1 MEQSIVALNPILFM
15 IAALLIIMACYTA
28 LDLLTTFLSI
38 KKYKRLLYI
47 GSSCSLGVAIWTLNL
62 VIIYTLDNSG
72 VASYN
77 FSTIIFSLLLAI
89 SLAAVG
95 LLAISYKTEMLQIV
109 FCSFM
114 LTMALLSNYLM
125 CIFAINSSVQYNP
138 YLLVSTLLIIFS
150 IFATALAILFYF
162 KKVSQSSLKPLSTLM
177 MGGAIIEGY
186 YLFLRVIP
194 IDSKNTQGNFVQLTP
209 FMLYLVCLVSLFIL
223 ASLIGSST
231 IVGRRLAKSD
241 NTVIDIRHALDQSS
255 IVAITDAKGTITY
268 VNEKF
273 MEISQYEE
281 RELIGTNHSIINSGY
296 HPKEF
301 FTDLWL
307 TIGQGQTWNG
317 EICNQTK
324 TGDTY
329 WVDTTIVPFMKKGK
343 PYQYI
348 SICSDISR
356 RKKAENDL
364 MGSIQELED
373 MHYAID
379 QSSIVA
385 ITDAKGVIIDVNEK
399 FSEISGYERNELIG
413 QTHKLVN
420 SGLHSKEF
428 FEKMWH
434 TLHDR
439 KVWKGEIRN
448 RAKDGSFYWVDTT
461 IVPFFGVNG
470 KPFQFLSIR
479 YDITE
484 RKQTEEMLHRQDKL
498 AAVGQLAAGV
508 AHEIRNPLTSMKGY
522 TEFLQLDETDE
533 NRLGYLEIILDEIN
547 RVNQIVEEF
556 LKLAKPQSLIL
567 EAKNIVPIIQNV
579 LSLTE
584 FDARKKN
591 VTLELFCSH
600 DDIFVNCDENRIK
613 QVFINFIKNGMEA
626 MPDGGIIKVKAERK
640 EETVQISIIDTGMG
654 MPPEQIRRLG
664 EPFFTTKESGN
675 GLGLMISFKIIENHL
690 GKVLIESEVNKGTIF
705 NIVLPIKRVE
715 AICKGSKE
723 KTGVILSES

>member
-1 MEQSIVALNPILFM
+1 MIIAIMEHSIVALNPILFM

-38 KKYKRLLYI
+38 EKYKRLLYI
-47 GSSCSLGVAIWTLNL
+47 GSSCSMGVALWTLNL
-62 VIIYTLDNSG
+62 VIIFTLDNSG

-77 FSTIIFSLLLAI
+77 FSTILFSLLLAI
-89 SLAAVG
+89 SLSAVG
-95 LLAISYKTEMLQIV
+95 LLAISYKTELLQII

-114 LTMALLSNYLM
+114 LTMALLSNYMMSILT
-125 CIFAINSSVQYNP
+125 INHSVQYNP

-150 IFATALAILFYF
+150 IFATALAIFFYF
-162 KKVSQSSLKPLSTLM
+162 KRVSQSSLKPLSTLM

-186 YLFLRVIP
+186 YLLLRVIP
-194 IDSKNTQGNFVQLTP
+194 IPVDGKDGRGDFVQLTP
-209 FMLYLVCLVSLFIL
+209 FMLYLVCVVSLFIL

-241 NTVIDIRHALDQSS
+241 NTVNDIRHALDQSA

-281 RELIGTNHSIINSGY
+281 QELIGTNHSIINSGY
-296 HPKEF
+296 HSREF
-301 FTDLWL
+301 FTDLWV

-317 EICNQTK
+317 EICNRTK

-348 SICSDISR
+348 SICSNISR
-356 RKKAENDL
+356 RKKAEYDL

-399 FSEISGYERNELIG
+399 FSEISGYDRNELIG
-413 QTHKLVN
+413 QTHRLVN

-428 FEKMWH
+428 FEEMWR
-434 TLHDR
+434 TIHDR

-448 RAKDGSFYWVDTT
+448 KAKDGSFYWVDTT

-522 TEFLQLDETDE
+522 TEYLQLDETDE
-533 NRLGYLEIILDEIN
+533 TRLEYLEIILDEIH
-547 RVNQIVEEF
+547 RVNEIVEEF
-556 LKLAKPQSLIL
+556 LQLAKPQSLNL
-567 EAKNIVPIIQNV
+567 ETKNIVKIIENV

-584 FDARKKN
+584 FDARKKH
-591 VTLELFCSH
+591 VSLKLVCIHEEIL
-600 DDIFVNCDENRIK
+600 VNCDENRIK
-613 QVFINFIKNGMEA
+613 QVFLNFINNGMEA
-626 MPDGGIIKVKAERK
+626 MPGGGAIKVMAERK
-640 EETVQISIIDTGMG
+640 EENVQISIIDTGMG
-654 MPPEQIRRLG
+654 MPPEQLRKLG
-664 EPFFTTKESGN
+664 EPFFTTKKSGN

-690 GKVLIESEVNKGTIF
+690 GKVFVESEVNKGTVF
-705 NIVLPIKRVE
+705 KIVLPIKPVKNAWPR
-715 AICKGSKE
+715 K
-723 KTGVILSES
+723 

>member
-1 MEQSIVALNPILFM
+1 MEHSIVALNPILFM

-28 LDLLTTFLSI
+28 LDLLTTFLSVE
-38 KKYKRLLYI
+38 KYKRLLFI
-47 GSSCSLGVAIWTLNL
+47 GSSCSMGVALWTLNL
-62 VIIYTLDNSG
+62 VIIFTLDNSG

-77 FSTIIFSLLLAI
+77 FSTILFSLLLAI
-89 SLAAVG
+89 SLSAVG
-95 LLAISYKTEMLQIV
+95 LLAISYKTELLQII

-114 LTMALLSNYLM
+114 LTLALLSNYMMSILT
-125 CIFAINSSVQYNP
+125 INHSVQYNP

-150 IFATALAILFYF
+150 IFATALAIFFYF
-162 KKVSQSSLKPLSTLM
+162 KRVSQSSLKPLSTLM

-186 YLFLRVIP
+186 YLLLRVIP
-194 IDSKNTQGNFVQLTP
+194 IPVDGKDGRGDFVQLTP
-209 FMLYLVCLVSLFIL
+209 FMLYLVCVVSLFIL

-241 NTVIDIRHALDQSS
+241 NTVNDIRHALDQSA

-281 RELIGTNHSIINSGY
+281 QELIGTNHSIINSGY
-296 HPKEF
+296 HSREF
-301 FTDLWL
+301 FTDLWV

-317 EICNQTK
+317 EICNRTK

-348 SICSDISR
+348 SICSNISR
-356 RKKAENDL
+356 RKKAEYDL

-399 FSEISGYERNELIG
+399 FSEISGYDRNELIG
-413 QTHKLVN
+413 QTHRLVN

-428 FEKMWH
+428 FEEMWR
-434 TLHDR
+434 TIHDR

-448 RAKDGSFYWVDTT
+448 KAKDGSFYWVDTT

-522 TEFLQLDETDE
+522 TEYLQLDETDE
-533 NRLGYLEIILDEIN
+533 TRLEYLEIILDEIH
-547 RVNQIVEEF
+547 RVNEIVEEF
-556 LKLAKPQSLIL
+556 LQLAKPQSLNL
-567 EAKNIVPIIQNV
+567 ETKNIVKIIENV

-584 FDARKKN
+584 FDARKKH
-591 VTLELFCSH
+591 VSLKLVCIHEEIL
-600 DDIFVNCDENRIK
+600 VNCDENRIK
-613 QVFINFIKNGMEA
+613 QVFLNFINNGMEA
-626 MPDGGIIKVKAERK
+626 MPGGGAIKVMAERK
-640 EETVQISIIDTGMG
+640 EENVQISIIDTGMG
-654 MPPEQIRRLG
+654 MPPEQLRKLG
-664 EPFFTTKESGN
+664 EPFFTTKKSGN

-690 GKVLIESEVNKGTIF
+690 GKVFVESEVNKGTVF
-705 NIVLPIKRVE
+705 KIVLPIKPVKNAWPR
-715 AICKGSKE
+715 K
-723 KTGVILSES
+723 